1 MATTSADVTCP
12 VCEDYEGPQRSVEAH
27 ISASGGEHKGHVGK
41 EHRMELEEQVAVA
54 EVEDLSGE
62 AEEAEQEEVERDD
75 VDADV
80 EVEETEREPPRP
92 SADGAPRSE
101 DTAIDG
107 ETAGAAAATAAAG
120 LPLLFSEEGP
130 STETVLV
137 GVGVALVVGWLLLR
151 DGSGEA
157 TESPST
163 GEPEETQAES
173 EATPT
178 GVIGGLNE

>member
-27 ISASGGEHKGHVGK
+27 ISASGGEHKGQVGK
-41 EHRMELEEQVAVA
+41 EHRTELEEQVAVA
-54 EVEDLSGE
+54 EVEDTVE
-62 AEEAEQEEVERDD
+62 AEAEEVERDE
-75 VDADV
+75 VDAEV
-80 EVEETEREPPRP
+80 EVEDVEREPPRP

-107 ETAGAAAATAAAG
+107 EAAGAAAATAAAG